1 MEVNMIRI
9 GKIGLFL
16 LLLIPLF
23 LNAQYQQQSATGGSV
38 DWTDQVIREVGVGAP
53 NPNMPIASQRAG
65 AIEAAKRVA
74 LRNLLERVQGMNI
87 TSEVTVEQYMVT
99 SDVIRNRIEGTVKNF
114 RVVDT
119 RYKSDGS
126 VEVEV
131 EVPLSSLYEVI
142 LPDYIPEGNPSQVP
156 GGGGQGNM
164 IFTGL
169 IVDARGLG
177 LKPAMAPKVMD
188 QNGQEVYGTGNVSR
202 DYAMQIGV
210 VGYEKNLDRAR
221 ANERVTN
228 NPLVVKA
235 IEVSGTHKTDVVIG
249 YKDAEI
255 IRSAAQNLNFLQQ
268 CKVMFILD

>member
-1 MEVNMIRI
+1 MRKNVILLLVI
-9 GKIGLFL
+9 LLFL
-16 LLLIPLF
+16 PVLIF
-23 LNAQYQQQSATGGSV
+23 AQYTQPSATGGMV
-38 DWTDQVIREVGVGAP
+38 DWTDQVIREVGIGAP

-99 SDVIRNRIEGTVKNF
+99 SDIIRNRIEGTVKNF

-142 LPDYIPEGNPSQVP
+142 LPDQIPEGMAGQMP
-156 GGGGQGNM
+156 GGTRPPANVVY
-164 IFTGL
+164 TGL
-169 IVDARGLG
+169 IIDARGLG
-177 LKPAMAPKVMD
+177 LHPALAPKVVD
-188 QNGQEVYGTGNVSR
+188 ENNQEVYGTGQVSR
-202 DYAMQIGV
+202 DYALQIGV

-228 NPLVVKA
+228 NPMVLKA
-235 IEVSGTHKTDVVIG
+235 VSVSGTHKTDVVVSNS
-249 YKDAEI
+249 DAEM
-255 IRSAAQNLNFLQQ
+255 IRSAAQNMNFLQQ
-268 CKVMFILD
+268 CKVMLILD